1 MEEFSMDAKFK
12 IIFKT
17 EPYIPYTGERFIPP
31 GAVEIEHPDGTKL
44 YLSPCSYERA
54 VEMLLMNSKLCSNK
68 YISYLYNEHI
78 LDFNDENMFVLAID
92 DFSNWNGIL
101 VS

>member
-1 MEEFSMDAKFK
+1 MDTKFK
-12 IIFKT
+12 LIFKT

-54 VEMLLMNSKLCSNK
+54 VEMLIMNSKHCSNK

-78 LDFNDENMFVLAID
+78 LEFNDENMFMLAIN
-92 DFSNWNGIL
+92 DFNNWHESLTI
-101 VS
+101 